1 MKRKKDYFDFN
12 AYLDHSAD
20 HQKQSEKKPRD
31 EGSQLIKAGIHRV
44 RSESAN
50 GDYKSIYKVDKSILE
65 KVC

>member
-20 HQKQSEKKPRD
+20 RQKQSEERPRD
-31 EGSQLIKAGIHRV
+31 ERSQLIHRV

-50 GDYKSIYKVDKSILE
+50 EDYKSIYKVDKSILE